1 MQSESELAL
10 QYTHETTAKG
20 LTPTKV
26 MGRLDS

>member
-10 QYTHETTAKG
+10 QYTHEITAQG